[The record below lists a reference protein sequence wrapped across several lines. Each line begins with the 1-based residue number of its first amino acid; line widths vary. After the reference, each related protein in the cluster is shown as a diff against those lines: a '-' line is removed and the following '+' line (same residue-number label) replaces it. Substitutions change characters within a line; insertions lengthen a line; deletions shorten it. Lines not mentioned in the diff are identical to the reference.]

1 MGNKTFRSLLNQAI
15 DYDDVLEQISRY
27 ASFSVS
33 RQAICDAMPLS
44 DLAVIQRLLEEVKEC
59 MRLQKEGIDID
70 FSGAGDIRETVR
82 QASKQVLLSGSD
94 CWKVAS
100 FLTACRNVK
109 QGFMQTDAPLCKELA
124 ETMDPLYNL
133 ADAIYDAVDATG
145 QIKPDASP
153 LLKQKEKEYNH
164 LKHQLSAYAGSF
176 IKKHNDRLMESV
188 STTVSGRV
196 CVLVK
201 AQYKN
206 TFGGLI
212 HGQSQSG
219 MAFYVEP
226 TAFVDKNNAI
236 QSVRLDIEEEKT
248 RICKELTKKIG
259 KQADTLLSDLDTLTQ
274 LDVCQAKA
282 KWAYQKDGCTPL
294 IQTRNRQ
301 FHFSFARHPLL
312 DEKSVVANSYDC
324 DEGIQC
330 ILLSGPNMGGKTVTL
345 KTIGLFILLAHAG
358 FPVIAHRA
366 LVPQYTRWYFDIGDQ
381 QSITNNLSTFSSHIS
396 NLAAICDQADEHSFV
411 LLDEPGNGTDP
422 MEGASL
428 AQAIVEHLIQKGA
441 MVLASTHYHAM
452 KTFGKM
458 HPKILVSSMEFD
470 EKTLKPTF
478 HYLPGISGA
487 SYAFDI
493 AAMYHLDPAIIT
505 RAQAL
510 KEENESETDQRLE
523 QLEAMQVDVIRQ
535 KERFDTLVAD
545 AHRLQ
550 KEAEQSR
557 QQAQRKKD
565 EMDYEYQNQLDSLL
579 QEKKEEAS
587 SIIRQIRQSSD
598 TKVHQQIEQMHKI
611 SALQEP
617 VSEKPVQHEWK
628 VGDYA
633 RILHLNTHG
642 EILNLKK
649 KEATLSANGMKL
661 RVKLNQ
667 LEPMERP
674 KPKSV
679 SRSVHVKTVS
689 SFPMELNLIGSRVEE
704 GLRALNHYIDQAV
717 AHHSTQVRIIHG
729 MGTGALR
736 QAVWKDLEKHPMV
749 KSFSAAGA
757 NDGGLGA
764 TIVYLK

>member
-1 MGNKTFRSLLNQAI
+1 
-15 DYDDVLEQISRY
+15 
-27 ASFSVS
+27 
-33 RQAICDAMPLS
+33 
-44 DLAVIQRLLEEVKEC
+44 
-59 MRLQKEGIDID
+59 
-70 FSGAGDIRETVR
+70 
-82 QASKQVLLSGSD
+82 
-94 CWKVAS
+94 
-100 FLTACRNVK
+100 
-109 QGFMQTDAPLCKELA
+109 
-124 ETMDPLYNL
+124 
-133 ADAIYDAVDATG
+133 
-145 QIKPDASP
+145 
-153 LLKQKEKEYNH
+153 
-164 LKHQLSAYAGSF
+164 
-176 IKKHNDRLMESV
+176 
-188 STTVSGRV
+188 
-196 CVLVK
+196 
-201 AQYKN
+201 
-206 TFGGLI
+206 
-212 HGQSQSG
+212 
-219 MAFYVEP
+219 
-226 TAFVDKNNAI
+226 
-236 QSVRLDIEEEKT
+236 
-248 RICKELTKKIG
+248 
-259 KQADTLLSDLDTLTQ
+259 
-274 LDVCQAKA
+274 
-282 KWAYQKDGCTPL
+282 
-294 IQTRNRQ
+294 
-301 FHFSFARHPLL
+301 
-312 DEKSVVANSYDC
+312 
-324 DEGIQC
+324 
-330 ILLSGPNMGGKTVTL
+330 
-345 KTIGLFILLAHAG
+345 
-358 FPVIAHRA
+358 
-366 LVPQYTRWYFDIGDQ
+366 
-381 QSITNNLSTFSSHIS
+381 
-396 NLAAICDQADEHSFV
+396 
-411 LLDEPGNGTDP
+411 